1 MTDDRIKSAYELAM
15 ERIDKMGEATEE
27 EQMRWKLV
35 PDGEKLAVSY
45 FENKVDLA
53 EGFAG
58 YKKKEQGCVAE
69 GIQKVL
75 LSHINL
81 PKNETIIRES
91 TQALEGFAVIKEDKE
106 SLQQLADSIGGLF
119 DHYKVHGEQQ
129 RQQAVQSLKEQFKQK
144 MQQAAR
150 EQGNNINVDDVDP
163 EIMPQ
168 FIEEKR
174 RMMAHLDLQYIK
186 HLDAYKGQIAALK

>member
-35 PDGEKLAVSY
+35 PYGEKLAVSY
-45 FENKVDLA
+45 FENKAELA

-58 YKKKEQGCVAE
+58 YKKKEQGYVAE
-69 GIQKVL
+69 GIQKIL

-81 PKNETIIRES
+81 PKNETSFRES
-91 TQALEGFAVIKEDKE
+91 TQALEGLAVIKEDKE
-106 SLQQLADSIGGLF
+106 SLHQLADGIGGLF

-144 MQQAAR
+144 MQQVAR